1 MQFYSSEELAAIEAG
16 ADSIHS
22 KAEAKLL
29 PAECF
34 HVTAGKAGLPK
45 RTKFFFG
52 ARYLWTR
59 EQMSTIAAARRAH
72 GVRVDVPAPPAWMQV
87 ADYISVHMSEV
98 CAYVLCY
105 VPCCPVLCCAVLCC
119 AVLCC
124 AVLCC
129 AQLCNRTEVVTPIQ
143 GDFSSSPIIPIIAC
157 RHKLRNPW
165 WQQAWP
171 PRAFSIL
178 MP

>member
-1 MQFYSSEELAAIEAG
+1 MCGVVQFYSSEELAAIEAG

-29 PAECF
+29 PPECF

-59 EQMSTIAAARRAH
+59 EQMSSIAAARRAH

-87 ADYISVHMSEV
+87 AVHISVHMSV
-98 CAYVLCY
+98 CTLHTHIHMQNGS
-105 VPCCPVLCCAVLCC
+105 
-119 AVLCC
+119 
-124 AVLCC
+124 
-129 AQLCNRTEVVTPIQ
+129 QL
-143 GDFSSSPIIPIIAC
+143 S
-157 RHKLRNPW
+157 W
-165 WQQAWP
+165 
-171 PRAFSIL
+171 
-178 MP
+178 

>member
-1 MQFYSSEELAAIEAG
+1 MSQFYSSEELAGIEAG

-34 HVTAGKAGLPK
+34 HVTAGKAGVPK

-59 EQMSTIAAARRAH
+59 EQMSSIAAARRAH

-87 ADYISVHMSEV
+87 CLCMSLCICSSGACTYMCLNLCAPCGLICMDHMSCLRCNSADSA
-98 CAYVLCY
+98 CAS
-105 VPCCPVLCCAVLCC
+105 A
-119 AVLCC
+119 
-124 AVLCC
+124 
-129 AQLCNRTEVVTPIQ
+129 
-143 GDFSSSPIIPIIAC
+143 S
-157 RHKLRNPW
+157 
-165 WQQAWP
+165 
-171 PRAFSIL
+171 
-178 MP
+178 

>member
-1 MQFYSSEELAAIEAG
+1 VQFYSSEELAAIEAG

-98 CAYVLCY
+98 CVCVLCY
-105 VPCCPVLCCAVLCC
+105 VPCCAVLCC

-129 AQLCNRTEVVTPIQ
+129 AVHNCATVQR
-143 GDFSSSPIIPIIAC
+143 S
-157 RHKLRNPW
+157 
-165 WQQAWP
+165 
-171 PRAFSIL
+171 
-178 MP
+178 

>member
-87 ADYISVHMSEV
+87 PVHVFVHIFSGGCTYICLNLCAPCGLICMDHVSCLRCNSADSS
-98 CAYVLCY
+98 CAS
-105 VPCCPVLCCAVLCC
+105 A
-119 AVLCC
+119 
-124 AVLCC
+124 
-129 AQLCNRTEVVTPIQ
+129 
-143 GDFSSSPIIPIIAC
+143 S
-157 RHKLRNPW
+157 
-165 WQQAWP
+165 
-171 PRAFSIL
+171 
-178 MP
+178 